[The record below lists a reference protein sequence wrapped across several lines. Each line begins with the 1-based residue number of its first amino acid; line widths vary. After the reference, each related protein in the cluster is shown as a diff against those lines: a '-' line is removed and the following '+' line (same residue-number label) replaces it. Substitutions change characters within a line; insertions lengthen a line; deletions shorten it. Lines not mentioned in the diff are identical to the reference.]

1 MLVQDFIA
9 TYEPLYPSA
18 VACLLDDLEASLA
31 FLRCPPLH
39 HRRIRTTNL
48 IERAFAEQ
56 RRRTKTI
63 PRFWDEKSGL
73 KLVFA
78 SLMQASARWQNV
90 RMSEVELAMLR
101 QLRRQLGLEPSVV
114 ESPSDV
120 QRQAG

>member
-1 MLVQDFIA
+1 LQ
-9 TYEPLYPSA
+9 
-18 VACLLDDLEASLA
+18 DDLEACLS

-39 HRRIRTTNL
+39 FKRIRTTNL
-48 IERAFAEQ
+48 IERAFEEQ

-78 SLMQASARWQNV
+78 TLMQASERWQTV

-101 QLRRQLGLEPSVV
+101 QLRRQLGLEPPVV
-114 ESPSDV
+114 ERPSDV
-120 QRQAG
+120 QRQAV